1 MSTDAT
7 RNERFGLTLT
17 AGVLLSTAGVVLM
30 ALLCCGVPV
39 LLIATGVFGAA
50 GAAIGS
56 SWMPA
61 TAGIV
66 AVGLLLWILRR
77 QSTGRTRTA
86 GDCCAP
92 GINQDPS
99 SRSDA
104 FPAATPPVASDKGAG
119 R

>member
-1 MSTDAT
+1 MSTDAN
-7 RNERFGLTLT
+7 RNERSGLTLT

-39 LLIATGVFGAA
+39 LLIAAGAFGAA

-61 TAGIV
+61 TAGIL
-66 AVGLLLWILRR
+66 AAGLLLWMLRR

-86 GDCCAP
+86 SACCAP
-92 GINQDPS
+92 GINQNPS
-99 SRSDA
+99 SRSGA
-104 FPAATPPVASDKGAG
+104 SLAATPPAAFDKGA
-119 R
+119 RR